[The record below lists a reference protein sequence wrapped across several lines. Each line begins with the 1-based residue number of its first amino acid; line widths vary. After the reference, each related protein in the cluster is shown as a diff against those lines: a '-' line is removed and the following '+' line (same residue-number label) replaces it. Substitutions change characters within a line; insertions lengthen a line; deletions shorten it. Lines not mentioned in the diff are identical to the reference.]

1 MKISIFRLIP
11 IIALLIVQCSC
22 GAIIEKGFSY
32 YDRLFG
38 PEKEQGPEEL
48 LDDGMSA
55 LNKKDYEKAADLF
68 QMLKDRYPYSRY
80 AIVAEL
86 KMADALFLKGEYD
99 SAYDAYDEFERLH
112 PKNRDIPYVI
122 YQKGM
127 CHFRQIKS
135 SDRDQTHTL
144 LSKKEFERLIKRF
157 PTNRYSRL
165 SQMHL
170 RRCIISLC
178 KHELYVGRF
187 YMKQK
192 RYRAALRRFLKVIK
206 EYPDMGFHQQ
216 ALRYIV
222 ECKRKIR
229 ESS

>member
-1 MKISIFRLIP
+1 M
-11 IIALLIVQCSC
+11 IALLIVQCSC

-206 EYPDMGFHQQ
+206 EYPDMGFHHQ